1 MKSYTP
7 SPIDLGSTFRS
18 GAVRDEFIWTVI
30 GVYAQVVIAETTGGK
45 RRNFSRS
52 FVSYRLDTES
62 QAGLTRAG

>member
-7 SPIDLGSTFRS
+7 APIPLGVTFGT
-18 GAVRDEFIWTVI
+18 GAIGDYDRWSVV

-52 FVSYRLDTES
+52 FVAYRLAQEE
-62 QAGLTRAG
+62 ALLRAS